1 MIRKALD
8 SLSLFYRLCSILQN
22 RGATAAALANHR
34 RAFYEKAWRDAAA
47 QLGCSITALGSDIFE
62 VQHGQRRV
70 RVCLNFSPLDDSVTL
85 RLAGRKPTVYRLLAA
100 AGVPVPKHIAIDSL
114 DLSAAKRFLQAAD
127 TPIVV
132 KPAYGTGAGAGVT
145 TNIANGV
152 QLARAMAWSRV
163 FCPETVVEEQVAG
176 ENYRLLYLD
185 GKLIDCIIRRAPV
198 LTGDGTASIRE
209 LVRRENVLRVKVGMT
224 VAQATL
230 RADLDMKNTLATLG
244 KSLSSVPG
252 KGEAVRV
259 KNVINSN
266 RADDN
271 EAAMPL
277 VCKSIV
283 ETGRQVVEQLNVRLA
298 GVDIITPNPGI
309 GLAEARGAVVDVNTT
324 PGFYYHYLKKGGE
337 FSAAVVVLQTAL
349 GDIGEVRAANG

>member
-1 MIRKALD
+1 MISLALD
-8 SLSLFYRLCSILQN
+8 SLTLFYRVYSALQN
-22 RGATAAALANHR
+22 RSITSAALANHR

-62 VQHGQRRV
+62 IQRGQRKV
-70 RVCLNFSPLDDSVTL
+70 RVCLNYSPLDDSVTL
-85 RLAGRKPTVYRLLAA
+85 RLAGRKPTVYRMLAE
-100 AGVPVPKHIAIDSL
+100 AGIPVPKHIAINAL
-114 DLSAAKRFLQAAD
+114 DLGAAKRFLQAAD

-145 TNIANGV
+145 TNITSSL
-152 QLARAMAWSRV
+152 QLARAMAWSRA
-163 FCPETVVEEQVAG
+163 FCPETVVEEQIAG

-185 GKLIDCIIRRAPV
+185 GKLIDCIVRRAPI

-209 LVRRENVLRVKVGMT
+209 LLRRENALRVKVGMT

-230 RADLDMKNTLATLG
+230 RADLDMKNTLATMG
-244 KSLSSVPG
+244 KSLSTVPG

-271 EAAMPL
+271 EAAMSL
-277 VCKSIV
+277 VCESVID
-283 ETGRQVVEQLNVRLA
+283 TGRQVVERLNVRLA
-298 GVDIITPNPGI
+298 GVDIITPDPGI
-309 GLAEARGAVVDVNTT
+309 GLAEAGGAIVDVNTT

-337 FSAAVVVLQTAL
+337 FPAAAVVLQTAL
-349 GDIGEVRAANG
+349 GDVDEVRAASG